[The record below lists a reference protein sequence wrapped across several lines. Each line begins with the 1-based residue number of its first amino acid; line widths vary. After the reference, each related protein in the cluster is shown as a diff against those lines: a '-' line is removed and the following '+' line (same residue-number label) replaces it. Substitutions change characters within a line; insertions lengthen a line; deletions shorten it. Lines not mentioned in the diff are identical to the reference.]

1 MQQAAEVDLD
11 RLVDYKTEYCSVI
24 KKHKITGDNLTGLC
38 PFHDDRAN
46 SFSVD
51 LKTGMWHCFAED
63 EGGNFVTFYAKL
75 NGLDTKEAYKQILEK
90 YGALNEP
97 QEKPKEK
104 KPGLDHYTVSQYSFE
119 KRLPEDWLK
128 EQCSCRRRK
137 TETESSIYTYH
148 TLTQKKIWHC
158 TVRDTAESSSGGNM
172 ERQTGCVCMDYGR

>member
-51 LKTGMWHCFAED
+51 LKTGKWHCFAED

-104 KPGLDHYTVSQYSFE
+104 KPGHRVPVFIREASPRGLAERAMLPADE
-119 KRLPEDWLK
+119 ERPKRSPVF
-128 EQCSCRRRK
+128 
-137 TETESSIYTYH
+137 IH
-148 TLTQKKIWHC
+148 TIL
-158 TVRDTAESSSGGNM
+158 
-172 ERQTGCVCMDYGR
+172 

>member
-97 QEKPKEK
+97 QEKPKRRNQDWITT
-104 KPGLDHYTVSQYSFE
+104 PCPSIHLRSVSQ
-119 KRLPEDWLK
+119 R
-128 EQCSCRRRK
+128 
-137 TETESSIYTYH
+137 
-148 TLTQKKIWHC
+148 
-158 TVRDTAESSSGGNM
+158 
-172 ERQTGCVCMDYGR
+172 TG